1 MTRST
6 QGPEPETSTLVL
18 SDAER
23 PRPRL
28 NGARI
33 RVLDARA
40 KPSQLRLT
48 VGSCRIGSGAA
59 CDVVIE
65 EATVSR
71 VHVELSVTKEGILV
85 EDLGSRNGTFYLDQR
100 ISKIVLAPGARI
112 RVGGTTV
119 AIEPDDEATSDEPYT
134 EGAYAGLFGEAHAM
148 REVFRILRR
157 LEKSLTT
164 VLVEGESG
172 VGKELVARAI
182 HTRSQVSSGPLVVL
196 NCGALPRDLL
206 GSELFGHRRGAFT
219 GASEARKGAFES
231 AEGGTLFLD
240 EIGELPLDVQ
250 PMLLRALEYGE
261 VRAVGSDSSTQV
273 KVRIL
278 AATNRD
284 LAELVEEGKF
294 REDLF
299 YRLAVVRL
307 RIPPLRDRVEDVA
320 ALAQLF
326 AGQLGLSELPLS
338 VLEQLKSRPWP
349 GNVRE
354 LRNAIQAFAAL
365 GVLPAP
371 NRSRTATL
379 ELALRETI
387 DTKVP
392 YAEQKA
398 QLQERFMAVYLRAL
412 HEETGGNVSV
422 ATKLAGLD
430 RGYLVRLLAKYGIAE
445 RRGR

>member
-164 VLVEGESG
+164 VLLS
-172 VGKELVARAI
+172 LI
-182 HTRSQVSSGPLVVL
+182 H
-196 NCGALPRDLL
+196 
-206 GSELFGHRRGAFT
+206 
-219 GASEARKGAFES
+219 
-231 AEGGTLFLD
+231 
-240 EIGELPLDVQ
+240 I
-250 PMLLRALEYGE
+250 
-261 VRAVGSDSSTQV
+261 
-273 KVRIL
+273 
-278 AATNRD
+278 
-284 LAELVEEGKF
+284 
-294 REDLF
+294 
-299 YRLAVVRL
+299 
-307 RIPPLRDRVEDVA
+307 
-320 ALAQLF
+320 
-326 AGQLGLSELPLS
+326 
-338 VLEQLKSRPWP
+338 
-349 GNVRE
+349 
-354 LRNAIQAFAAL
+354 
-365 GVLPAP
+365 
-371 NRSRTATL
+371 
-379 ELALRETI
+379 
-387 DTKVP
+387 
-392 YAEQKA
+392 
-398 QLQERFMAVYLRAL
+398 
-412 HEETGGNVSV
+412 
-422 ATKLAGLD
+422 
-430 RGYLVRLLAKYGIAE
+430 
-445 RRGR
+445 